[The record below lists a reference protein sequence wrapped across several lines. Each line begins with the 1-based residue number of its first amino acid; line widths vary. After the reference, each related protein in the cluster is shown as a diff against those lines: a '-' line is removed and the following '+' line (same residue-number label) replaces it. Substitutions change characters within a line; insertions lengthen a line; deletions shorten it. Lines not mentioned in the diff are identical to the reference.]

1 MDKIINWLM
10 SCGYTRADAA
20 KEANKM
26 VEMNRWDGAEMCS
39 REYAI
44 QMVLDT
50 IEEE

>member
-1 MDKIINWLM
+1 MDKIINRLM
-10 SCGYTRADAA
+10 SCGYTCDDAEIEAD
-20 KEANKM
+20 KM

-44 QMVLDT
+44 QMVLDA